1 VPWVKAW
8 HEKYSKR
15 GLVVVG
21 IHTPETAA
29 EHKLENVKQ
38 HVGKLGIRH
47 AVAQDND
54 LATWRA
60 YGVRAWPTV
69 YFIDKQG
76 RVRYRCEGE
85 LNWWAEKQRVNF
97 DKLIEGMLAE

>member
-21 IHTPETAA
+21 VHTPETAA
-29 EHKLENVKQ
+29 ERKLENVKR
-38 HVGKLGIRH
+38 HVADLGIRH
-47 AVAQDND
+47 AIAQDND
-54 LATWRA
+54 FATWRA

-69 YFIDKQG
+69 FLIDKQG
-76 RVRYRCEGE
+76 RVRQQFEGE
-85 LNWWAEKQRVNF
+85 LNWWSQKQHVNF
-97 DKLIEGMLAE
+97 DKLIEGLLAE